1 MEECLNIIDLLKFS
15 IKGLRSRTLRSV
27 LTLLG
32 ILVGVILLTTVLTV
46 SDSVT
51 YSLASI
57 FAKGGLNNIYVAHTA
72 EGFTWADISQIER
85 IPHVV
90 AVSPRLTAG
99 VSINYGGLR
108 EEAVIIGLP
117 KEKIALVIPDLEVK
131 EGAKTLTSTYGCFIG
146 SSLASKIEE
155 KGLKIRVGD
164 VIYVSLRNA
173 RIALRVEGVLERY
186 GFTFIGYIDESLIVP
201 YDAVKKLIEEAAGHR
216 ITRYQELIV
225 TADSVDNVDFITE
238 HLRYLYGKAVMIFAI
253 KDIVK
258 SIIESLRGFTII
270 IGGIASVTL
279 IVASVGVMNAMFTT
293 VMERTR
299 VIGVL
304 RALGIRR
311 YEVLLNIVL
320 EALILAVVAL
330 IIGIPL
336 GVFVGSMLIQG
347 GFLGFRGPRGSLGGV
362 EFIVTNQ
369 TLIMVASITLLLTL
383 IGALPPAY
391 RAAKLEPARA
401 LRYE

>member
-1 MEECLNIIDLLKFS
+1 MNIIDLLKFS
-15 IKGLRSRTLRSV
+15 IKGLRSRTLRSA

-32 ILVGVILLTTVLTV
+32 ILIGVILLTTVLTV

-57 FAKGGLNNIYVAHTA
+57 FAKGGLNNIYVAHTTA

-90 AVSPRLTAG
+90 AVSPRLTAR

-131 EGAKTLTSTYGCFIG
+131 EGAKTLTSTYGCLIG

-201 YDAVKKLIEEAAGHR
+201 YDAVKKLIEEATGHR
-216 ITRYQELIV
+216 IIGHQELIV

-258 SIIESLRGFTII
+258 SIVESLRGFTII

-320 EALILAVVAL
+320 EALILAVVA
-330 IIGIPL
+330 IITGIPL
-336 GVFVGSMLIQG
+336 GMFVGSMLIQG

-369 TLIMVASITLLLTL
+369 TLIMVASLTLFLTL

>member
-1 MEECLNIIDLLKFS
+1 MNIIDLLKFS

-72 EGFTWADISQIER
+72 EGFTRADISQIER

-225 TADSVDNVDFITE
+225 IADSVDNVDFITE

-258 SIIESLRGFTII
+258 SIIES
-270 IGGIASVTL
+270 
-279 IVASVGVMNAMFTT
+279 
-293 VMERTR
+293 
-299 VIGVL
+299 
-304 RALGIRR
+304 
-311 YEVLLNIVL
+311 
-320 EALILAVVAL
+320 
-330 IIGIPL
+330 
-336 GVFVGSMLIQG
+336 
-347 GFLGFRGPRGSLGGV
+347 
-362 EFIVTNQ
+362 
-369 TLIMVASITLLLTL
+369 
-383 IGALPPAY
+383 
-391 RAAKLEPARA
+391 
-401 LRYE
+401 

>member
-1 MEECLNIIDLLKFS
+1 LNIIDLLKFS

-32 ILVGVILLTTVLTV
+32 ILIGVILLTTVLTV
-46 SDSVT
+46 NDSVT

-57 FAKGGLNNIYVAHTA
+57 FAKGGLNNIYVAHTTA

-85 IPHVV
+85 IPHIV
-90 AVSPRLTAG
+90 AVSPRLTAR

-108 EEAVIIGLP
+108 EEAAIIGLP

-131 EGAKTLTSTYGCFIG
+131 EGAKTPTSTYGCLIG
-146 SSLASKIEE
+146 SSLSSKIEE

-201 YDAVKKLIEEAAGHR
+201 YDAVKKLIEEASGRR
-216 ITRYQELIV
+216 IIGYGELIV

-238 HLRYLYGKAVMIFAI
+238 QLRYLYGKSIVIFAI

-258 SIIESLRGFTII
+258 SIVESLKSFTII

-304 RALGIRR
+304 RALGIRK

-320 EALILAVVAL
+320 EALILAVIAITAGV
-330 IIGIPL
+330 PL
-336 GVFVGSMLIQG
+336 GIFVGSMLIQG
-347 GFLGFRGPRGSLGGV
+347 GFLGFRGPRGGLGGI
-362 EFIVTNQ
+362 EFMVSNQ

>member
-1 MEECLNIIDLLKFS
+1 MNIVDLLRFS
-15 IKGLRSRTLRSV
+15 VKGLRSRTLRSI

-32 ILVGVILLTTVLTV
+32 ILIGVILLTTVLTV

-51 YSLASI
+51 FSLASI
-57 FAKGGLNNIYVAHTA
+57 FAKGGLNNIYLAHTTA
-72 EGFTWADISQIER
+72 EGFTWADVSQIER
-85 IPHVV
+85 IPHVI

-108 EEAVIIGLP
+108 EEAVVIGLP
-117 KEKIALVIPDLEVK
+117 REKIALVIPDLEVR
-131 EGAKTLTSTYGCFIG
+131 EGAKTLTSTYSCFIG
-146 SSLASKIEE
+146 SALASKIEE
-155 KGLKIRVGD
+155 KGLKIRIGD
-164 VIYVSLRNA
+164 AIYVNLRDA
-173 RIALRVEGVLERY
+173 RIALRIEGILERY

-201 YDAVKKLIEEAAGHR
+201 YDAIKKLIEEASGRR
-216 ITRYQELIV
+216 ITGYRELIV

-238 HLRYLYGKAVMIFAI
+238 QLRYLYGKTIVIFAI

-320 EALILAVVAL
+320 EALILAVVA
-330 IIGIPL
+330 IIAGIPL
-336 GVFVGSMLIQG
+336 GVFVGSTLIQG
-347 GFLGFRGPRGSLGGV
+347 GFLGFRGPRGSLGGI
-362 EFIVTNQ
+362 EFMVSDQ

>member
-1 MEECLNIIDLLKFS
+1 LNIIDLLKFS

>member
-1 MEECLNIIDLLKFS
+1 MNIIDLLKFS

-32 ILVGVILLTTVLTV
+32 ILIGVILLTTVLTV
-46 SDSVT
+46 NDSVT

-57 FAKGGLNNIYVAHTA
+57 FAKGGLNNIYVAHTTA

-85 IPHVV
+85 IPHIV
-90 AVSPRLTAG
+90 AVSPRLTAR

-108 EEAVIIGLP
+108 EEAAIIGLP

-131 EGAKTLTSTYGCFIG
+131 EGAKTPTSTYGCLIG
-146 SSLASKIEE
+146 SSLSSKIEE

-201 YDAVKKLIEEAAGHR
+201 YDAVKKLIEEASGRR
-216 ITRYQELIV
+216 IIGYGELIV

-238 HLRYLYGKAVMIFAI
+238 QLRYLYGKSIVIFAI

-258 SIIESLRGFTII
+258 SIVESLKSFTII

-304 RALGIRR
+304 RALGIRK

-320 EALILAVVAL
+320 EALILAVIAITAGV
-330 IIGIPL
+330 PL
-336 GVFVGSMLIQG
+336 GIFVGSMLIQG
-347 GFLGFRGPRGSLGGV
+347 GFLGFRGPRGGLGGI
-362 EFIVTNQ
+362 EFMVSNQ